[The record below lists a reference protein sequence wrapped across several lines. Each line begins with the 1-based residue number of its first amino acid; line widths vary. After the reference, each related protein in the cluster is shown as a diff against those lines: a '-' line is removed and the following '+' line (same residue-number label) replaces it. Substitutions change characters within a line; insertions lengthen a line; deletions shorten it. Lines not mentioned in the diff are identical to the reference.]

1 MYINYTKE
9 NKQELEI
16 LVAFM
21 LAPLSLPTL
30 SLLLAIPIYGF
41 HGVDWHNV
49 VCVYAEFFIISLF
62 VGLLTVLFSGST
74 IFVKNVENK
83 TQNLKIDT
91 VTLSKYDDIKAK
103 YPVGLSS
110 AFQNVLSDSKVR
122 ISFEGIPDNT
132 YEMAYNDCEALNGQ
146 AEVSYQEITTLLGKT
161 IYVIQEVKAHI

>member
-1 MYINYTKE
+1 MSIYYIFY
-9 NKQELEI
+9 
-16 LVAFM
+16 
-21 LAPLSLPTL
+21 
-30 SLLLAIPIYGF
+30 
-41 HGVDWHNV
+41 
-49 VCVYAEFFIISLF
+49 CIIICRIINS
-62 VGLLTVLFSGST
+62 TIRGST

-146 AEVSYQEITTLLGKT
+146 AEVSYQEITTLFGKKV
-161 IYVIQEVKAHI
+161 YVLQEVKAHI